1 MSHFVTDIRPIHQL
15 RDRKSARIATS
26 ARAGDSRAYP
36 NGLGELRVP
45 ALDMLRDR
53 PRRDDRL
60 TAATTE

>member
-15 RDRKSARIATS
+15 RVRKSARIATT
-26 ARAGDSRAYP
+26 ARVGDARAYP
-36 NGLGELRVP
+36 NDLAELRVR

-53 PRRDDRL
+53 LQRDNRL